1 MMPTMTMMMLMV
13 MVSLMLMLML
23 LLPKMVLNDDDDDD
37 DEGDDDDHRP
47 DSAQYSQR
55 LQVCVANV
63 IVSRPHVYQ
72 CQHVSAVAVGPGIEG
87 ITEISG

>member
-23 LLPKMVLNDDDDDD
+23 LLPKMVLNDDDDD

-72 CQHVSAVAVGPGIEG
+72 CQHVSAVAAGPGIEG

>member
-1 MMPTMTMMMLMV
+1 MPTMTMMMLMV
-13 MVSLMLMLML
+13 MVSLTLMLM
-23 LLPKMVLNDDDDDD
+23 LLPKMVLNDDDDD

-72 CQHVSAVAVGPGIEG
+72 CQHVSAVAAGPGIEG